1 MEETSTTALDAEITA
16 IRFGLAS
23 RQEICAASISDCSI
37 THASQLSNPFLG
49 LPLEFGRCES
59 CGTSDP
65 GKCEGHFGYIE
76 LPIPIYHPSHVSEL
90 KRMLS
95 MLCLKCLKMRNN
107 KFPIKNAGVGERLL
121 ASCCED
127 AAQVS
132 IREVKTSEGAHCL
145 QLKVSSRSRLRDGF
159 WNFLER
165 YGFRYGDNISRPL
178 LPCEVVEILKRISEE
193 TKKKLAGKGY
203 FPQDGYIIQYLP
215 VPPNCLSVPEVSDGV
230 SVMSSDLSV
239 TMLRKVLRQVEIIK
253 GSRSGTPNFES
264 HDVEAQDLQI
274 VVNEYLLVRGTAKA
288 SRDIDTRYGIGKE
301 PSDTATKAW
310 LEKMRTLFI
319 RKGSGFSSRSVITGD
334 AFKKVNEI
342 GIPTEIAQRITFEE
356 KVSIYNMNYLQSL
369 VDKKLCLAYKD
380 GSAMY
385 SLSEGSKGH
394 TSLKPGQVV
403 HRRIMDGDI
412 VFINRP
418 PTTHKHS
425 LQALSV
431 YVHDDHT
438 VKINPLI
445 CGPLGADFDGD
456 CVHLFYPQSAP
467 AKAEVVELFSVE
479 KQLLSSHSGNLNL
492 QLATDSLLSLK
503 MMFKKYFYGKLA
515 AQQLAMFVSLDL
527 PYPALLKAHQFCPTW
542 TALQMLQTALPAGFN
557 CCGDKYLIN
566 RSDLLEVD
574 YSRDFTASMI
584 SEIVT
589 SIFFE
594 KSPVEVLKFFD
605 ALQPLLME
613 NLFTEGFSVCLED
626 FYIPQSMIQDI
637 QKNIQVISPLLY
649 HLRTAHNELLQLQLE
664 NHLRLTKLPLSRF
677 ILRSSALGDLVD
689 SKSDSAI
696 SKIIQQIGFLGV
708 QISDKGKFYS
718 TSLFDE
724 MASLFR
730 SKYFSEGVDYPSGE
744 YGLIKSSFI
753 CGLDPYEMMVHSI
766 CTREVIV
773 RSTRGLSEPGTL
785 FKNLMAILRDVVI
798 CYDGTVRNV
807 CSNSI
812 IQFEY
817 GSEVGGKPENLFPA
831 GEPVGVLAATAMSN
845 PAYKAVLDSSPSSN
859 SSWELMKEIL
869 QCRVNFRNEPIDRR
883 VILYLNR
890 CGCGRKHCSEN
901 AACLVKSHLKKVSL
915 KDLTV
920 DFMIEYKELRTVL
933 ESSEAHAGLVG
944 HIHLNEVLLKELN
957 IPMVDVLKQCQE
969 TINSFRKKKKV
980 GNLFKGTVLSVSD
993 SCSFQPLCVGGKS
1006 QMPCLMFS
1014 SLDANDPQLEKIT
1027 HVLANKICPVI
1038 LDTIIKG
1045 DPRISSV
1052 NIVWIN
1058 PDTTSWIRN
1067 SRRNQKGELA
1077 LDIVLEKSVC
1087 KRSGDA
1093 WRIAL
1098 DSCLPI
1104 LHLIDTKRSIPYAI
1118 KQVEELLGISC
1129 AFDQAIQRLSTS
1141 VAMVAKGVLK
1151 EHLMLLADSMTC
1163 SGSLIGFN
1171 SAGYKA
1177 FSRSLNVQVPFTEAT
1192 LFTPRK
1198 CFERASVKC
1207 HVDAL
1212 SSVVASCSW
1221 GKCVA
1226 VGTGSKF
1233 DILWGTKD
1241 GVDSKQEGATEVYS
1255 FLHMVRGPN
1264 MEGRGDSTCLG
1275 VEIEH
1280 LDWEEE
1286 NAELN
1291 RSPENNSERPV
1302 FEDNVEFPD
1311 NVDVQPNGWNW
1322 DKVTSADNGSS
1333 GWDASASWEKNDND
1347 STTPGNNRQSTA
1359 WSNWG
1364 SKKAESQVIGSQVDD
1379 QKSSWNNLAS
1389 WDKEADSNRLGGH
1402 KSKDPSWGNGR
1413 TDGDDL
1419 HSTKVNENS
1428 SNSGG
1433 WGAAAWGSDGG
1444 SQSRKSWDG
1453 SEKSI
1458 IDETQ
1463 RSKLEQQSHGW
1474 EATSWGKKPD
1484 DEMGWGGAQSVKD
1497 KTGRAGLDDSTKA
1510 NEQPS
1515 ISGGWDAVV
1524 GAMNEVGSQSE
1535 KGWNSSQTAETEKQS
1550 QWETAGWGKRAE
1562 GSEVSQGGWNSSQN
1576 ADDTSKKVYEDGSQ
1590 LGKRWN
1596 ISQSPKAKESD
1607 KQSQWEATGWGQ
1619 KADDGDMSQRGWNT
1633 SKSVD
1638 DMSGRVDADVLHSTR
1653 PNEPSSTSGGWGTV
1667 ASGQSEGSS
1676 QIGKG
1681 WNTQNSKAE
1690 GTEKSSQWE
1699 RQSQWGGDSKKKSK
1713 GQHPEWKMRRSL
1725 SRPREMT
1732 YEDPAAPRMFTATRQ
1747 RLDMFTSEEQ
1757 DILTDVEPIMQ
1768 SIRRIMH
1775 LSGYNDNDPL
1785 SAEDQSYII
1794 DNVLNHHPDKA
1805 AKIGA
1810 GIEHLTVSRHS
1821 SFPESRC
1828 FYVVSTDGSRIDFSY
1843 RKCLE
1848 NFVKTKY
1855 PDAADLFIGKY
1866 FRRPRSEGKREQSVA
1881 PEEPAENR

>member
-1 MEETSTTALDAEITA
+1 MEETSTAALDAEITA
-16 IRFGLAS
+16 ISFGLAS
-23 RQEICAASISDCSI
+23 RQEICAASVSDCSI
-37 THASQLSNPFLG
+37 THSSQLSNPFLG

-95 MLCLKCLKMRNN
+95 LLCLKCLKMRNN

-132 IREVKTSEGAHCL
+132 MREVKTSEGVHCL

-178 LPCEVVEILKRISEE
+178 LPCEVVEMLKRIPEE
-193 TKKKLAGKGY
+193 TKRKLAVKGY
-203 FPQDGYIIQYLP
+203 FPQEGYIIQYLP

-239 TMLRKVLRQVEIIK
+239 TMLKKVLKQVEIIK
-253 GSRSGTPNFES
+253 GSRSGAPNFES
-264 HDVEAQDLQI
+264 HDVEAQDLQN

-342 GIPTEIAQRITFEE
+342 GIPAEIAQRITFEE
-356 KVSIYNMNYLQSL
+356 KVSMYNMDYLQGL
-369 VDKKLCLAYKD
+369 VDKKLCLAYRD

-385 SLSEGSKGH
+385 SLREGSKGH
-394 TSLKPGQVV
+394 TSLRPGQVV

-456 CVHLFYPQSAP
+456 CVHLFYPQSTS

-503 MMFKKYFYGKLA
+503 MMFRKYFFDKLA
-515 AQQLAMFVSLDL
+515 AQQLAMFVSSDL
-527 PYPALLKAHQFCPTW
+527 PHPALLKAHQFCPTW

-557 CCGDKYLIN
+557 CCGDKYLISK
-566 RSDLLEVD
+566 SDLLDVD
-574 YSRDFTASMI
+574 YSREFIVPMI

-649 HLRTAHNELLQLQLE
+649 HLRTTHNELVQLQLE
-664 NHLRLTKLPLSRF
+664 NHLRLAKLPLSRF
-677 ILRSSALGDLVD
+677 ILKSSALGDLVD

-696 SKIIQQIGFLGV
+696 NKIIQQIGFLGV

-730 SKYFSEGVDYPSGE
+730 SKYFFEGADYPSGE

-901 AACLVKSHLKKVSL
+901 AACLVKTHLKKVSL

-920 DFMIEYKELRTVL
+920 GFMIEYKELRTVL

-944 HIHLNEVLLKELN
+944 HIHLDEVHLKELN
-957 IPMVDVLKQCQE
+957 ISMVDVLKQCQE

-993 SCSFQPLCVGGKS
+993 GCSFQPQCAGGRS

-1014 SLDANDPQLEKIT
+1014 CLDANDPQLEKIT

-1045 DPRISSV
+1045 DPRISSA

-1093 WRIAL
+1093 WRIVL
-1098 DSCLPI
+1098 DSCLPV

-1177 FSRSLNVQVPFTEAT
+1177 FSQSLNVQVPFTEAT
-1192 LFTPRK
+1192 LFTPRR

-1221 GKCVA
+1221 GKRVA

-1241 GVDSKQEGATEVYS
+1241 GVDSKQEGAADVYS
-1255 FLHMVRGPN
+1255 FLHMVRGPS
-1264 MEGRGDSTCLG
+1264 MQATGDSTCLG
-1275 VEIEH
+1275 IDVEH
-1280 LDWEEE
+1280 LDWEDE
-1286 NAELN
+1286 NTELN
-1291 RSPENNSERPV
+1291 RSPENNSEKPV
-1302 FEDNVEFPD
+1302 FED
-1311 NVDVQPNGWNW
+1311 DVQPW
-1322 DKVTSADNGSS
+1322 DKVTSVDD
-1333 GWDASASWEKNDND
+1333 WDASASWEKNGKD
-1347 STTPGNNRQSTA
+1347 STTPGNNGQSTA

-1364 SKKAESQVIGSQVDD
+1364 SKKAESQVIDSQVDNT
-1379 QKSSWNNLAS
+1379 KSSWNSSTS
-1389 WDKEADSNRLGGH
+1389 WDKEADANQLRDHNS
-1402 KSKDPSWGNGR
+1402 PSWGNGR
-1413 TDGDDL
+1413 ADDDGF
-1419 HSTKVNENS
+1419 HSTKDNENS
-1428 SNSGG
+1428 SKSGG

-1444 SQSRKSWDG
+1444 SQSRKSWDV
-1453 SEKSI
+1453 SEKSM

-1463 RSKLEQQSHGW
+1463 SKSEQQGHGW
-1474 EATSWGKKPD
+1474 ETKSWGKKPD
-1484 DEMGWGGAQSVKD
+1484 DEMGWDGARSVKD
-1497 KTGRAGLDDSTKA
+1497 KSGRADLDDFTKA
-1510 NEQPS
+1510 DEQPS
-1515 ISGGWDAVV
+1515 KSGGWDAAIGV
-1524 GAMNEVGSQSE
+1524 MNEAGSQSE
-1535 KGWNSSQTAETEKQS
+1535 KVWNSSQTAETEKES
-1550 QWETAGWGKRAE
+1550 QRETTGWGKRAE
-1562 GSEVSQGGWNSSQN
+1562 GSEVSRGGWNSSQN
-1576 ADDTSKKVYEDGSQ
+1576 ADDTSKRVYEDGSQ
-1590 LGKRWN
+1590 LGKPWN

-1619 KADDGDMSQRGWNT
+1619 KAGDGEGWN
-1633 SKSVD
+1633 S
-1638 DMSGRVDADVLHSTR
+1638 
-1653 PNEPSSTSGGWGTV
+1653 
-1667 ASGQSEGSS
+1667 
-1676 QIGKG
+1676 
-1681 WNTQNSKAE
+1681 QNSKAE
-1690 GTEKSSQWE
+1690 GTEKSSPWE
-1699 RQSQWGGDSKKKSK
+1699 RQNQWGGDSKKKSK
-1713 GQHPEWKMRRSL
+1713 GQHSEWKMRRSL
-1725 SRPREMT
+1725 SRPRDMIN
-1732 YEDPAAPRMFTATRQ
+1732 EDPAAPRMFTATRQ

-1775 LSGYNDNDPL
+1775 QSGYNDNDPL
-1785 SAEDQSYII
+1785 SAEDQTYVV

-1805 AKIGA
+1805 AKMGA
-1810 GIEHLTVSRHS
+1810 GIDHLTVSRHS
-1821 SFPESRC
+1821 SFPDSRC
-1828 FYVVSTDGSRIDFSY
+1828 FYVESADGSRVDFSY

-1855 PDAADLFIGKY
+1855 PDAAELFIGKY
-1866 FRRPRSEGKREQSVA
+1866 FKRPRSDGKREQSVA
-1881 PEEPAENR
+1881 PEEATENR

>member
-1 MEETSTTALDAEITA
+1 MQYPFSSLFTFSLPCYCQTVSSPLLSSPPPPLSLRAQPATGPPISGFLGGSGGGGGPWSGRNHVLKGMEETSTTALDAEITA

-301 PSDTATKAW
+301 PSDTATKAQD
-310 LEKMRTLFI
+310 FP
-319 RKGSGFSSRSVITGD
+319 RSVITGD

-394 TSLKPGQVV
+394 T
-403 HRRIMDGDI
+403 IMDGDI

-492 QLATDSLLSLK
+492 QLAADSLLSLK
-503 MMFKKYFYGKLA
+503 MMFKKYFYDKFA

-527 PYPALLKAHQFCPTW
+527 PYPALLKAHQFCPSW

-557 CCGDKYLIN
+557 CCGDKYLIS

-664 NHLRLTKLPLSRF
+664 NHLRQTKLPLSRF

-730 SKYFSEGVDYPSGE
+730 SKYFSEGFDYPSGE

-817 GSEVGGKPENLFPA
+817 GSEVGRKPENLFPA

-890 CGCGRKHCSEN
+890 CACGRKHCSEN

-1045 DPRISSV
+1045 DPRISSA

-1151 EHLMLLADSMTC
+1151 EHLMLLAD
-1163 SGSLIGFN
+1163 I
-1171 SAGYKA
+1171 
-1177 FSRSLNVQVPFTEAT
+1177 PFTEAT

-1275 VEIEH
+1275 IEIEH
-1280 LDWEEE
+1280 LNWEEE

-1302 FEDNVEFPD
+1302 FEDNVEFQD

-1322 DKVTSADNGSS
+1322 DKVTPADNGSS

-1347 STTPGNNRQSTA
+1347 STAPGNNRQSTA

-1364 SKKAESQVIGSQVDD
+1364 SKKAESQVIDSQADD

-1402 KSKDPSWGNGR
+1402 KSKDLSWGNGR

-1497 KTGRAGLDDSTKA
+1497 KTGRAGLGDSTKA

-1524 GAMNEVGSQSE
+1524 GVMNEVGSQSE

-1576 ADDTSKKVYEDGSQ
+1576 ADDTSKKGYEDGSQ

-1607 KQSQWEATGWGQ
+1607 KQCQWEATGWGQ

-1638 DMSGRVDADVLHSTR
+1638 DMSGRADADVLHSTR
-1653 PNEPSSTSGGWGTV
+1653 PSEPSSTSGGWGTV
-1667 ASGQSEGSS
+1667 ASGQSEVSS

-1699 RQSQWGGDSKKKSK
+1699 RQSQWGGDS
-1713 GQHPEWKMRRSL
+1713 RRKARDS
-1725 SRPREMT
+1725 
-1732 YEDPAAPRMFTATRQ
+1732 
-1747 RLDMFTSEEQ
+1747 
-1757 DILTDVEPIMQ
+1757 IL
-1768 SIRRIMH
+1768 
-1775 LSGYNDNDPL
+1775 N
-1785 SAEDQSYII
+1785 
-1794 DNVLNHHPDKA
+1794 
-1805 AKIGA
+1805 
-1810 GIEHLTVSRHS
+1810 
-1821 SFPESRC
+1821 
-1828 FYVVSTDGSRIDFSY
+1828 
-1843 RKCLE
+1843 
-1848 NFVKTKY
+1848 
-1855 PDAADLFIGKY
+1855 GK
-1866 FRRPRSEGKREQSVA
+1866 
-1881 PEEPAENR
+1881 